1 MTYAAKIEGTNVK
14 IVEIRTNSTKRTFGC
29 ASYKGAKSVNITGD
43 LATVTCG
50 EGKVRVYDI
59 RTGEPVRNFVCEA

>member
-29 ASYKGAKSVNITGD
+29 AGYRGAKSVNITGD
-43 LATVTCG
+43 LAAVTCG
-50 EGKVRVYDI
+50 DGKVRVYDI
-59 RTGEPVRNFVCEA
+59 RTGSLKRTL

>member
-1 MTYAAKIEGTNVK
+1 MK

-43 LATVTCG
+43 LAAVTCG
-50 EGKVRVYDI
+50 DGKVRVYDI
-59 RTGEPVRNFVCEA
+59 RTGSLKRTL